1 MLPVEAQT
9 RTRAPSSIALAT
21 ATTMPRSLKE
31 PVGFRPSYLKKS
43 RRRPS
48 DGPMLRLG
56 TSGVEP
62 SSSETSGVASVTGSQ
77 SR

>member
-1 MLPVEAQT
+1 MEAHT

-31 PVGFRPSYLKKS
+31 PVGFSPSYLKKS
-43 RRRPS
+43 LLSPS
-48 DGPMLRLG
+48 AGPMFRLS

-62 SSSETSGVASVTGSQ
+62 SWRSTGGVASVTGSQ